1 LAGSS
6 LSKSIA
12 LKKPVDLTG
21 FFFTNHTH
29 CLFNL
34 CQTIRMGT
42 LSRLLPSAIRRWI
55 LTSLS
60 DGSEDKFSRAFHA
73 SPDWIVITRLR
84 DGLIVEANLGFQTIS
99 GYSPSE
105 VIGQPMSTFDVWVQ
119 PEQRN
124 ALVQELL
131 ATGAFR
137 DTLVPLRRR
146 DGSIRDCLVN
156 ATLIA
161 LEDDKPSHAV
171 WIARDVT
178 EARKAAEALRESE
191 ARFSRL
197 FEQSPLPMCFA
208 SDQNAFAT
216 THWNRAWFDVFG
228 FAPDT
233 DQGKTGLALNIWVN
247 PTDREHLLG
256 MMARGETS
264 SDVLVQMRRANGEL
278 RWMQA
283 ATRVITEAARTL
295 YVSTYVDVTDQIR
308 SQQEVLELN
317 SELELRV
324 ADRTC
329 ELQAA
334 NGELLRTL
342 ETLRLA
348 KDQLVQSE
356 KLAALGA
363 LVAGVAHELNT
374 PIGNGLTMA
383 TTLEHKVKEF
393 DQLLAQGLKRSD
405 LHHFLGD
412 LRLAT
417 DILVRN
423 LVRAGDLVSSF
434 KQVAVDQT
442 STHRRRFLLASFT
455 SELLITLGP
464 TIRKSH
470 CTVTADFADELWM
483 DSYPGPIGQVLT
495 NLINNA
501 IVHGFDMGA
510 SGLIT
515 VRAQAQGPDRL
526 LVEVHDNGLGIH
538 PDNIHRVFEPFFT
551 TRLGQGGS
559 GLGLH
564 IVHNLVTGVL
574 GGSIDVHSHP
584 ERGTTF
590 SLLLPTVAPAQTDA
604 AKLTSAQ
611 N

>member
-1 LAGSS
+1 
-6 LSKSIA
+6 
-12 LKKPVDLTG
+12 
-21 FFFTNHTH
+21 
-29 CLFNL
+29 
-34 CQTIRMGT
+34 
-42 LSRLLPSAIRRWI
+42 
-55 LTSLS
+55 
-60 DGSEDKFSRAFHA
+60 
-73 SPDWIVITRLR
+73 
-84 DGLIVEANLGFQTIS
+84 
-99 GYSPSE
+99 
-105 VIGQPMSTFDVWVQ
+105 
-119 PEQRN
+119 
-124 ALVQELL
+124 
-131 ATGAFR
+131 
-137 DTLVPLRRR
+137 
-146 DGSIRDCLVN
+146 
-156 ATLIA
+156 
-161 LEDDKPSHAV
+161 
-171 WIARDVT
+171 
-178 EARKAAEALRESE
+178 
-191 ARFSRL
+191 
-197 FEQSPLPMCFA
+197 
-208 SDQNAFAT
+208 
-216 THWNRAWFDVFG
+216 
-228 FAPDT
+228 
-233 DQGKTGLALNIWVN
+233 
-247 PTDREHLLG
+247 
-256 MMARGETS
+256 
-264 SDVLVQMRRANGEL
+264 
-278 RWMQA
+278 
-283 ATRVITEAARTL
+283 VITEAARTL

-464 TIRKSH
+464 TIRQSH

-501 IVHGFDMGA
+501 IVHGFEMGA

-584 ERGTTF
+584 EQGTTF
-590 SLLLPTVAPAQTDA
+590 SLLLPTVAPAHTDA